1 MAARQPLAFLSYA
14 HSDDEHENGRLRQFA
29 ERLSGEVRL
38 QWGEEFPIFIDRKDL
53 KWGQEWKSR
62 IDKSLDGVTF
72 LISILTPGY
81 FKSEYC
87 RKELERF
94 LEREKRLDRSDL
106 ILPVYY
112 VRSPVLEDGARREQD
127 TLARTLHERQYKD
140 WRRLRHEPWTTP
152 DVGRQFEQMALEI
165 VDALERAGL
174 APADAPAPVGPRSAS
189 SGSAKN
195 LRSGKPRKTDHAVAR
210 EAPAVIVDA
219 MNRGDYASI
228 SAAIQGV
235 QTGTRILIRP
245 GTYRE
250 SLVID
255 KTVEIVGEGNAED
268 IVIQSTGNHVIEFT
282 ASMGRIANLTL
293 RQMGGGNWNAVHIA
307 SGRLDLEDCD
317 ITCQSNASVAIKN
330 GADPRLRR
338 NRIHDGKGG
347 GVYVYQNGAGLLED
361 NDIFANALAGV
372 FISTGSNPTLR
383 RNRIRD
389 GKQGGVKVFE
399 SGIGLIEDNEIFGN
413 GQSGIVIGESG
424 NPVVRR
430 NRIHD
435 GREGGVFVHDDG
447 AGLIEDNE
455 LFGNELSGILIAS
468 GANPIVRRNRI
479 HDGRQNGIL
488 VYENGVGLIEDNDIL
503 TNKYSGIEVREGGNP
518 TARGNR
524 INGNREGVQVHKKGR
539 GIFEQNVFADNKAGN
554 WDIAADCKRSVK
566 RIGNIES

>member
-1 MAARQPLAFLSYA
+1 LAFLSYA

-62 IDKSLDGVTF
+62 VDKSLDGVTF

-81 FKSEYC
+81 FKSDYC

-127 TLARTLHERQYKD
+127 TLARTLHERQFKD
-140 WRRLRHEPWTTP
+140 WRRLRHELWTTP

-174 APADAPAPVGPRSAS
+174 VPADAPALTGPQRAS
-189 SGSAKN
+189 SGSDKAPG
-195 LRSGKPRKTDHAVAR
+195 RGKPRKTNKTAPR
-210 EAPAVIVDA
+210 EQPTVIVDT
-219 MNRGDYASI
+219 MKRGDYASI
-228 SAAIQGV
+228 SAAILGV
-235 QTGTRILIRP
+235 QPGTRIVVRP

-255 KTVEIVGEGNAED
+255 KTVEIVGDGKTED
-268 IVIQSTGNHVIEFT
+268 IVVQVRGRDLIQFT
-282 ASMGRIANLTL
+282 APMGRIANITL
-293 RQMGGGNWNAVHIA
+293 RQMGGGMWDAVDIG

-317 ITCQSNASVAIKN
+317 ISCMGRVCVAIHN

-338 NRIHDGKGG
+338 NRIHHGKQS
-347 GVYVYQNGAGLLED
+347 GVYVYESGIGLIED
-361 NDIFANALAGV
+361 NEISANNCGV
-372 FISTGSNPTLR
+372 SISTGANPTVR

-389 GKQGGVKVFE
+389 GKEGGVHVYE
-399 SGIGLIEDNEIFGN
+399 SGIGLIEDNEIFGDA
-413 GQSGIVIGESG
+413 
-424 NPVVRR
+424 R
-430 NRIHD
+430 
-435 GREGGVFVHDDG
+435 
-447 AGLIEDNE
+447 
-455 LFGNELSGILIAS
+455 SGILIGTS
-468 GANPIVRRNRI
+468 ANPIVRKNRI
-479 HDGRQNGIL
+479 HDSKENGVF
-488 VYENGVGLIEDNDIL
+488 VYKNGVGLIEDNDIL
-503 TNKYSGIEVREGGNP
+503 ANRYSGIEVREGGNP

-524 INGNREGVQVHKKGR
+524 IKGNREGVRAYNAGR
-539 GIFEQNVFADNKAGN
+539 GTFEQNMFADNATGN

-566 RIGNIES
+566 RRGNIES

>member
-62 IDKSLDGVTF
+62 IDQSVDGAAF
-72 LISILTPGY
+72 LVAFLTPGY
-81 FKSEYC
+81 FKSDYC
-87 RKELERF
+87 RKELSRF
-94 LEREKRLDRSDL
+94 LEREKQLGRSDL

-112 VRSPVLEDGARREQD
+112 VRCPVLEDSARMAQD
-127 TLARTLHERQYKD
+127 TLATALHERQFKD
-140 WRRLRHEPWTTP
+140 WRRLRHELWTTP

-165 VDALERAGL
+165 VEALERAGL
-174 APADAPAPVGPRSAS
+174 APADAPTPAGPQRAPAGHATTPRS
-189 SGSAKN
+189 
-195 LRSGKPRKTDHAVAR
+195 RKPRKTHKTAAQ
-210 EAPAVIVDA
+210 ESPTVIVDA

-228 SAAIQGV
+228 SAAIKRV
-235 QTGTRILIRP
+235 AAGTRIIVRP

-255 KTVEIVGEGNAED
+255 KPIEIVGEGSAED
-268 IVIQSTGNHVIEFT
+268 IVLQVGGSDLIQFT
-282 ASMGRIANLTL
+282 APMGRIANLTL
-293 RQMGGGNWNAVHIA
+293 RQTTDGVWVAVDIA

-317 ITCQSNASVAIKN
+317 ISGRGQVSVAIHD

-338 NRIHDGKGG
+338 NRIHDGRGA

-361 NDIFANALAGV
+361 NEIFANDLAGV
-372 FISTGSNPTLR
+372 AISGANPTVR

-389 GKQGGVKVFE
+389 GKEGGVKVFE
-399 SGIGLIEDNEIFGN
+399 SGVGLIEDNEIFGN
-413 GQSGIVIGESG
+413 GHSGILIGENA

-435 GREGGVFVHDDG
+435 GGEGGIFVHDKG

-455 LFGNELSGILIAS
+455 IFGNGLSGILIAS

-479 HDGRQNGIL
+479 HDGKQNGVL
-488 VYENGVGLIEDNDIL
+488 VHENGVGLIEDNDIL
-503 TNKYSGIEVREGGNP
+503 ANKYSGIEVREGGSP
-518 TARGNR
+518 TARRNR
-524 INGNREGVQVHKKGR
+524 INGNREGVKVHEKGR
-539 GIFEQNVFADNKAGN
+539 GIFEQNVFADNKTGN

-566 RIGNIES
+566 RRGNIES